1 MPFEKGSK
9 RGPKFLDVKGVPF
22 DLNFSDHLILIIYL
36 MKVLKKGSSKIGGLT
51 LRPFRPQMS
60 KKTCF
65 FEDF

>member
-22 DLNFSDHLILIIYL
+22 DLNFSDLLILIIYL
-36 MKVLKKGSSKIGGLT
+36 IKVLKKVSFKIGGLT

-60 KKTCF
+60 KKSSF
-65 FEDF
+65 FKDF